1 MSAMNNPQFE
11 DNMPNKNG
19 ITYYFTEQIIKT
31 YLIFE
36 TMIE

>member
-1 MSAMNNPQFE
+1 MSAMKIPQFE
-11 DNMPNKNG
+11 DNMSNKNA

>member
-1 MSAMNNPQFE
+1 MSAMKNPQFE
-11 DNMPNKNG
+11 DNMSNKNA
-19 ITYYFTEQIIKT
+19 ITYYFTEQIIKP